1 MLLHRAAVGDSS
13 VIEELSA
20 LLEDP
25 YSEQSVESEQKW
37 YAKTPAWAQGLPG
50 VAFMSCSS

>member
-1 MLLHRAAVGDSS
+1 MID
-13 VIEELSA
+13 ELSA

-25 YSEQSVESEQKW
+25 YADQSPEKQRRW
-37 YAKTPAWAQGLPG
+37 YAKTPQWAQGLPG